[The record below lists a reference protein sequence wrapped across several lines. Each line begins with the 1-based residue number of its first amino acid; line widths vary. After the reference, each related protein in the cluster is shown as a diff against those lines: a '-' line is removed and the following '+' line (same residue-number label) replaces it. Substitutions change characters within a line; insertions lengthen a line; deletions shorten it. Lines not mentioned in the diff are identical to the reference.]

1 MRPFGSLLPWPDAF
15 RRAMDSAFPVERSEE
30 IPLASACE
38 RILAEAVVAPH
49 DVPAFDRA
57 AVDGYA
63 LRGAEAAREGAA
75 LRCAGRILAGGA
87 PVAVGPGGCVEIATG
102 APLPPGADAVV
113 MVEETARSGDRVSL
127 AKAVRP
133 GQNVTRAGS
142 DLARGEVAL
151 REGAVLGPAQVGAA
165 AACGRSS
172 LRVWARPRAAVFTT
186 GDEVVEPGRPCA
198 GGQVYNVNTFTLGA
212 LLESCGCEVA
222 RGGVVG
228 DSFAALDAALGAHL
242 DLDLLVV
249 SGGTSVGEKD
259 LLPDFLRTHGEVVF
273 HGTAVKPGKPTLIG
287 RIGRCLFVGV
297 PGYPTSGLTIA
308 LRLVAPLARRI
319 GRRPSPR
326 AVVVRARLAREVR
339 SPRDKTHFLPVRV
352 ADGVAE
358 SAMKESGAITS
369 LAHADGM
376 IVIPE
381 GIDRLAAGAEV
392 EVELL

>member
-1 MRPFGSLLPWPDAF
+1 MEIAR
-15 RRAMDSAFPVERSEE
+15 PVERSEDV
-30 IPLASACE
+30 PLVSACG
-38 RILAEAVVAPH
+38 RVLAETVVSSF
-49 DVPAFDRA
+49 DVPAFARA

-63 LRGAEAAREGAA
+63 LRVEDAVRGGAV

-87 PVAVGPGGCVEIATG
+87 PVTVVPGSCVEIATG

-113 MVEETARSGDRVSL
+113 MVEETRREGDRVAL
-127 AKAVRP
+127 AGAVRP

-142 DLARGEVAL
+142 DLARGETAL
-151 REGAVLGPAQVGAA
+151 REGSLLGPAQAGAA

-198 GGQVYNVNTFTLGA
+198 PGQVYNVNTFTLGA
-212 LLESCGCEVA
+212 LLESCGCEVS
-222 RGGVVG
+222 RGGIVG
-228 DSFAALDAALGAHL
+228 DSLDALEAAIVPHL
-242 DLDLLVV
+242 NREMVAV

-259 LLPDFLRTHGEVVF
+259 LLPDFLRARGEVVF
-273 HGTAVKPGKPTLIG
+273 HGTAVKPGKPTLVG
-287 RIGRCLFVGV
+287 RIGTCLFVGV
-297 PGYPTSGLTIA
+297 PGYPTSCLTIGM
-308 LRLVAPLARRI
+308 RLVAPLARRI
-319 GRRPSPR
+319 GRRPEPR
-326 AVVVRARLAREVR
+326 AVVVRARLASEVR

-369 LAHADGM
+369 LAHADGV

-381 GIDRLAAGAEV
+381 GVDRLVAGTEV